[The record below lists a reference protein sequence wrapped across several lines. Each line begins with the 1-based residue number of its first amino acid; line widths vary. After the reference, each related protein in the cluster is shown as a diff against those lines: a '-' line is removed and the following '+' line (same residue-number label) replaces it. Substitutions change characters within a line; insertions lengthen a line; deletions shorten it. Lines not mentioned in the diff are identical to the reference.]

1 MITEMSMHELTD
13 AELDVVSGGFF
24 DFGNNVFQTN
34 LVLAQVGVQLGAVGS
49 NLLQTIAQGNN
60 SNI

>member
-13 AELDVVSGGFF
+13 TELDAVSGGFF
-24 DFGNNVFQTN
+24 DFGNNVVQLN
-34 LVLAQVGVQLGAVGS
+34 AVLAQVGVQAGVAGS